1 MSSDKPQILYS
12 DPVNEIISRPP
23 KGIIRLGTTVI
34 FVIFTF
40 LLVLSWIIKY
50 PDVILA
56 PIEITTI
63 NPPVTL
69 VSKVTGRI
77 NAIYVKDGEKV
88 QADKVL
94 AVMETAA
101 SIDQINEIRKT
112 IDSTNIPSSLN
123 YNTLPRLSDLGE
135 LQPWYATFLKVL
147 SDYDTYVK
155 NDYYGNKIIAVKN
168 ETSVLEGFIKRL
180 SAKEKLIFE
189 NLRLEE
195 RQFRRDSSLYAQKV
209 YTDSQFEKS
218 KQTLNGVKLDLQQV
232 KLDQSQASLSL
243 SEKNQILRDYEL
255 SKTRET
261 QSLGALLEEAFQN
274 LKAQTRIWENKY
286 LLITPVAGTIS
297 FTKIWSGNQ
306 SVTADQPVMTVVPES
321 PGNFIGRITL
331 KMNRSGKV
339 EPGMKV
345 NIKLSGYPYLEYGMI
360 RGVVKTKSLVASG
373 DAYIIEVSLPSE
385 LTTLYGQKLG
395 VTQDMQGQAEIITED
410 LRLIQRIIN
419 PFRYMISR
427 NRS

>member
-1 MSSDKPQILYS
+1 MSSEKSKILYS

-23 KGIIRLGTTVI
+23 KWIIRLGTTVI
-34 FVIFTF
+34 FAIFTF
-40 LLVLSWIIKY
+40 LLILTWIIRY

-77 NAIYVKDGEKV
+77 NSIYVRDGEKV
-88 QADKVL
+88 LEGKVL

-101 SIDQINEIRKT
+101 SIDQINEIRKA
-112 IDSTNIPSSLN
+112 IDSTTAPSSLDYKN
-123 YNTLPRLSDLGE
+123 LPRLSDLGE
-135 LQPWYATFLKVL
+135 LQSYYATFLKAL

-155 NDYYGNKIIAVKN
+155 NDFYGNKIVAVKN
-168 ETSVLEGFIKRL
+168 EIFVLEDFIKRL
-180 SAKEKLIFE
+180 SAKERLITE

-195 RQFRRDSSLYAQKV
+195 RQFRRDSSLFNQRV

-218 KQTLNGVKLDLQQV
+218 KQTLNDVKLDLQQV
-232 KLDQSQASLSL
+232 RLDQSQASLSL
-243 SEKNQILRDYEL
+243 SEKSQVLRDYEL

-261 QSLGALLEEAFQN
+261 QSFGALLDEAFQN

-306 SVTADQPVMTVVPES
+306 SVTADQPVMTVVSER
-321 PGNFIGRITL
+321 PGAFIGRITL

-345 NIKLSGYPYLEYGMI
+345 NIKLSGYPYLEYGII

-410 LRLIQRIIN
+410 MRLIQRIIN

-427 NRS
+427 NRQ